1 MFFWTT
7 KAGFTLELF
16 GTEKSSRLD
25 YLKGGHIIF
34 YLLEW
39 SKLKQKGF
47 PELWLKNPSFKN
59 QQWPNEH
66 SENQSK

>member
-1 MFFWTT
+1 MFFWAT

-25 YLKGGHIIF
+25 YFMGEKIIF
-34 YLLEW
+34 YSLER

-47 PELWLKNPSFKN
+47 PELWFKNTSFKN

-66 SENQSK
+66 I